1 MNVLFPTHIL
11 AAAVLGRVSN
21 LSIPWLVVGAAVPDM
36 VDKSLG
42 LLGFVDLYHTVGHSI
57 LLLGVA
63 VPIALY
69 NSSGRAAAV
78 GWGSH
83 LVLDA
88 VHMVINGR
96 PADVLSLGWPVTTPP
111 DPLALPPVPFFFY
124 YIGSPSFFL
133 EIVLWLLA
141 GVIVF
146 YDVRPDFGRES
157 PDRGR

>member
-1 MNVLFPTHIL
+1 MLFPTHL
-11 AAAVLGRVSN
+11 LVAAILGRLST
-21 LSIPWLVVGAAVPDM
+21 LSIPWLVVGAAVPDL

-42 LLGFVDLYHTVGHSI
+42 LVGIVDLYHTVGHSV
-57 LLLGVA
+57 LLLVVA

-69 NSSGRAAAV
+69 HSTGRAAAV

-83 LVLDA
+83 LAFDT

-111 DPLALPPVPFFFY
+111 DPLALPPIPFLFH

-133 EIVLWLLA
+133 EIALWLVA
-141 GVIVF
+141 AVIVLS
-146 YDVRPDFGRES
+146 DIRPDIGMRRRVGGDE
-157 PDRGR
+157 